1 MMVEKEKNPEDNVI
15 DMTIDSES
23 DDENSSPST
32 NSEGKLQNWM
42 FDYIFYRAVYFYRKS
57 KLFQDEF
64 EILKTVPIISII
76 FIGVHK
82 GIPDNNE

>member
-1 MMVEKEKNPEDNVI
+1 MLHIQWRSQEFQLVGAHHFFRPTLSV
-15 DMTIDSES
+15 
-23 DDENSSPST
+23 
-32 NSEGKLQNWM
+32 G
-42 FDYIFYRAVYFYRKS
+42 RAVYFYRKS